1 MFSAHFNYATLPS
14 LTALAVLVGV
24 FRSILRRES
33 SDQLN
38 LWLVGWVLVLIHFVS
53 QFMDVGDGVQH
64 RIWDAVSL
72 DTLALAGIAF
82 LISVSF
88 EAYDR
93 RHRAVLAL
101 VLGVPALLYLNA
113 VLSDVTAHAV
123 YIALILLG
131 CASLI
136 LLVCE
141 YYRRASVF
149 VVTLLIVVA
158 GIGVF
163 LGWLVERGT
172 PELGVTYI
180 LSAIYMFVALFYW
193 RNRRRATAGVLTTTL
208 GFVAWGSVFPV
219 GLFFDWKMPA
229 VSIES
234 EVWNLPKYFVAVGMI
249 LTLLE
254 EQVEQNQHL
263 AYHDALTG
271 LPNRRLLADR
281 LDQALAVA
289 NRTDTKVAVLM
300 LDLDSF
306 KEVNDSLGHRVGDLL
321 LKRIVERLLSRVR
334 AADTLA
340 RSGGDEFTIISEV
353 SDAHGAD
360 ALANALVSVLQ
371 EPFHIEEHT
380 LSAGVSVGVALFPDN
395 ARQPDDLRAAADK
408 AMYEAKRAGRNRYVF
423 CEGAQVG

>member
-1 MFSAHFNYATLPS
+1 VLSAHFNYAILPS

-38 LWLVGWVLVLIHFVS
+38 LWLVGWVLVLMHFAA

-88 EAYDR
+88 QPHDR
-93 RHRAVLAL
+93 KHRAILAL
-101 VLGVPALLYLNA
+101 VLGLPALTYLNA
-113 VLSDVTAHAV
+113 VLSAV
-123 YIALILLG
+123 SGHPLYFALILIG
-131 CASLI
+131 CGSLAV
-136 LLVCE
+136 LVWS
-141 YYRRASVF
+141 YYQRASVF
-149 VVTLLIVVA
+149 VVTLLLAIG
-158 GIGVF
+158 GIAVF
-163 LGWLVERGT
+163 LSWLVERGT
-172 PELGVTYI
+172 PALATEYI
-180 LSAIYMFVALFYW
+180 LSAIYIFVAVFYW
-193 RNRRRATAGVLTTTL
+193 RNRRRATAGVFTTTL
-208 GFVAWGSVFPV
+208 GFVAWGAVFPL
-219 GLFFDWKMPA
+219 GLFFEWKMPA
-229 VSIES
+229 VKIES

-254 EQVEQNQHL
+254 EQVEKNEHL

-289 NRTDTKVAVLM
+289 HRTNTKVAVLV

-306 KEVNDSLGHRVGDLL
+306 KGVNDSLGHRVGDLL
-321 LKRIVERLLSRVR
+321 LKRIVERLSSRLR
-334 AADTLA
+334 AVDTLA

-353 SDAHGAD
+353 SDPYGAES
-360 ALANALVSVLQ
+360 LANALVTVLH
-371 EPFHIEEHT
+371 EPFQIEEHSLT
-380 LSAGVSVGVALFPDN
+380 SGVSVGVALFPDN
-395 ARQPDDLRAAADK
+395 AKQPDDLRAAADI
-408 AMYEAKRAGRNRYVF
+408 AMYEAKRAGRNRYVLS
-423 CEGAQVG
+423 EGAHVA